1 MRQREIIEIMKIKH
15 RSDKLPLRQSTGV
28 GPKGMV
34 VVLALLLL
42 ASGNLY
48 FEALI
53 FIINMTGIIIPATQ
67 RRQPSVKFPSGFSLY
82 FGCI

>member
-48 FEALI
+48 FGALI

-67 RRQPSVKFPSGFSLY
+67 EKTAICEIS
-82 FGCI
+82 